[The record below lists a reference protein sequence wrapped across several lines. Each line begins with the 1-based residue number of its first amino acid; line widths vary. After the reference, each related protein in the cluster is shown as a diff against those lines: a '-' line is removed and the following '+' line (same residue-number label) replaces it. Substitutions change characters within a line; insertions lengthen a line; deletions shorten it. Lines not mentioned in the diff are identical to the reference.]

1 MSSAIPPHT
10 KKVLDILSSGES
22 ISLDQVK
29 EIYKTLENYKL
40 TEKMIDKIKAKCKEY
55 KDLFDK
61 PFLNRDDI
69 RWILTFDVPIDESL
83 ESLFKCDVCGKP
95 THVGGRG
102 GWKSGPVKMCSS
114 ACILKGTKEKR
125 QNSMLQKYGTISA
138 FASKDIRE
146 KIKKTNLERYGAENP
161 YASDQIKEK
170 IKQTTVKKYG
180 VDNVLKSKEIR
191 QKGRQTNLERY
202 GAEIATQSEQIK
214 EKIKQTNQIKYGGN
228 GPLCSAE
235 VREKVYKT
243 NLKKRGIRTNF
254 DKYTETG
261 ELNKNGV
268 YLSREKLMD
277 SSYKRLFTFDKVEPA
292 FSREEWQGF
301 GTLKSQKLYKWRC
314 KECGKTFDAYV
325 GGPFCPP
332 RCYDCHPHSVS
343 KGQEELEAFINSLG
357 FKTAR
362 NDRKTIKPL
371 EIDILLPEQKIGFEY
386 NGEFYHQDNGP
397 LYHKN
402 KTELA
407 EAKGVHLIHIFE
419 TEWIHYRDLI
429 KTQIKN
435 LLCESEITAEECII
449 KEVGFKERQEFL
461 NQYHINGDSNSTKVA
476 LGLYK
481 GEELISLMIFSKSW
495 FNQAYE
501 YELARYCSV
510 KKVVG
515 GFSKLLKHF
524 EETYHPKSLISY
536 ADRKWVNKNDNIYE
550 RNGFNLHHISEPSFF
565 YTKPKNPIIIK
576 RYQVQKPKMLL
587 GDNYDPNL
595 TVKENMEKLGFV
607 INYDCG
613 NLVYEKIYK

>member
-1 MSSAIPPHT
+1 MSSVIPPHT

-22 ISLDQVK
+22 INLGQVK

-55 KDLFDK
+55 RDLFDK

-69 RWILTFDVPIDESL
+69 RWILTFDIPIDENL
-83 ESLFKCDVCGKP
+83 ESLFRCDVCGKP

-102 GWKSGPVKMCSS
+102 GWKAGPVKMCSS

-125 QNSMLQKYGTISA
+125 HNSMLQKYGTISA

-170 IKQTTVKKYG
+170 IKQTIMKRYG
-180 VDNVLKSKEIR
+180 VDSILKSKEIR
-191 QKGRQTNLERY
+191 QKGRQTNLEKY
-202 GAEIATQSEQIK
+202 GAEIVTQSEQIK

-228 GPLCSAE
+228 GPLCSKEVFNKVKNTNKEKYGVDLLFKKYKDNGEINPVALNIHKDQLDKSYAE
-235 VREKVYKT
+235 
-243 NLKKRGIRTNF
+243 
-254 DKYTETG
+254 
-261 ELNKNGV
+261 
-268 YLSREKLMD
+268 
-277 SSYKRLFTFDKVEPA
+277 LFKMKHVEPA
-292 FSREEWQGF
+292 FSREEWF
-301 GTLKSQKLYKWRC
+301 GHGSLKAGKFYKWRC
-314 KECGKTFDAYV
+314 KECGKVFETYINGV
-325 GGPFCPP
+325 NVEP

-343 KGQEELEAFINSLG
+343 KGQEELEEFIKSLG
-357 FKTAR
+357 FETVR

-407 EAKGVHLIHIFE
+407 EAKGIHLIHIFE
-419 TEWIHYRDLI
+419 TEWIHYQEQVKFRI
-429 KTQIKN
+429 KSILGKI
-435 LLCESEITAEECII
+435 EKVYARECQV
-449 KEVGFKERQEFL
+449 KELSTKERKEFL
-461 NQYHINGDSNSTKVA
+461 NKWHLQGDNVA
-476 LGLYK
+476 KCAFGLFYNN
-481 GEELISLMIFSKSW
+481 ELISVASFAKPR
-495 FNQAYE
+495 FNKHYE

-524 EETYHPKSLISY
+524 EDTYHPKSLISY
-536 ADRKWVNKNDNIYE
+536 ADRKWVSKNDNIYE

-565 YTKPKNPIIIK
+565 YTKPRNPIIIK
-576 RYQVQKPKMLL
+576 RYQVQKPKSLL

>member
-1 MSSAIPPHT
+1 MPPHT

-22 ISLDQVK
+22 INLDQIK
-29 EIYKTLENYKL
+29 EIHKVLENYKL
-40 TEKMIDKIKAKCKEY
+40 TEKMISKIKAKCKEY

-69 RWILTFDVPIDESL
+69 RWILTFDVPIDENL

-170 IKQTTVKKYG
+170 IKRITLEKYG

-202 GAEIATQSEQIK
+202 GAEIATQSERIK

-228 GPLCSAE
+228 GPLCSKEVFNKVKNTNKEKYGVDLLFKKYKDNGEINPVALNIHKDQLDKSYAE
-235 VREKVYKT
+235 
-243 NLKKRGIRTNF
+243 
-254 DKYTETG
+254 
-261 ELNKNGV
+261 
-268 YLSREKLMD
+268 
-277 SSYKRLFTFDKVEPA
+277 LFKMKHVEPA
-292 FSREEWQGF
+292 FSREEWF
-301 GTLKSQKLYKWRC
+301 GHGSLKCGKFYKWRC
-314 KECGKTFDAYV
+314 KECGKVFETYINGV
-325 GGPFCPP
+325 NVEP

-343 KGQEELEAFINSLG
+343 KGQEELEEFINSLG
-357 FKTAR
+357 FETVR

-371 EIDILLPEQKIGFEY
+371 EIDILLPDQKIGFEY

-397 LYHKN
+397 LYHRN

-407 EAKGVHLIHIFE
+407 ESKGIHLVHIFE
-419 TEWIHYRDLI
+419 TEWIHYQEQVKFRI
-429 KTQIKN
+429 KSILGKI
-435 LLCESEITAEECII
+435 EKVYARECQV
-449 KEVGFKERQEFL
+449 KELSSKEKTEFL
-461 NQYHINGDSNSTKVA
+461 NKWHLQGDSVSKCA
-476 LGLYK
+476 FGLFYNN
-481 GEELISLMIFSKSW
+481 ELISVMSFSKPR

-501 YELARYCSV
+501 YELARYCSA

-524 EETYHPKSLISY
+524 EETYHPKSIISY
-536 ADRKWVNKNDNIYE
+536 ADRKWVNRNANIYE
-550 RNGFNLHHISEPSFF
+550 RNGFGLHHVSEPSFF
-565 YTKPKNPIIIK
+565 YTKPRNPIIIK
-576 RYQVQKPKMLL
+576 RYQVQKPKSLL

-613 NLVYEKIYK
+613 NLVYERIYK